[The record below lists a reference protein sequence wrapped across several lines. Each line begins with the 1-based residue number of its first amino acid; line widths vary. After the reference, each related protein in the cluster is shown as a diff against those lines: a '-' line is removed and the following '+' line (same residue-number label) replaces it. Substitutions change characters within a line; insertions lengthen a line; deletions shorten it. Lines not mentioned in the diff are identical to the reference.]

1 MTANACRLCDGSCID
16 ADLTTL
22 LSPDLGWLW
31 AAVAAA
37 ADRRGDPHLI
47 TGPAVTVDAPVNPS
61 QRAAAAGLVRG
72 ALRPGRRLCIE
83 LDVLT
88 KQVRARGPTLTPGA
102 VAAHA
107 TGRTLATRAADRSQQ
122 RARAQRLSTCL
133 DAACNSHPELA
144 GRGPQLFEHL
154 RRAGW
159 VARLD
164 GGSNADQLV
173 ASAVAV
179 AVAVMRIPDGDR
191 RDRRLLVPGSPHALD
206 EGTSLAGVTL
216 SLLAATGRIS
226 ADPGSTARSLWAQ
239 AGVDC
244 DQLMGGL
251 AVLGLGIHPR
261 GWQLPPAAT
270 CTLPP
275 RELARPEWPT
285 APYPDAYVFITE
297 NPSVLAAA
305 ADMRARNPNC
315 TNPIRLVCTMG
326 NPSQTEISAIA
337 SLAAARW
344 NIAVRADFDP
354 AGIRNVTAVLN
365 AVPRAKPWRM
375 TAIDYATSRPIT
387 PIREPIPATPW
398 EPELAEQ
405 ISATGC
411 VAFEEALMKHLLED
425 LRRGAPHGHDSDSP

>member
-1 MTANACRLCDGSCID
+1 MTAKACRLCDGSCAD
-16 ADLTTL
+16 ADLTML

-37 ADRRGDPHLI
+37 ADRRGDPHLV
-47 TGPAVTVDAPVNPS
+47 TGPAVTVDAPVNAS

-72 ALRPGRRLCIE
+72 ALRPGRRLRIE

-88 KQVRARGPTLTPGA
+88 EQVRARGPTLTPGA

-122 RARAQRLSTCL
+122 RARAQRLSACL
-133 DAACNSHPELA
+133 EAACNSQPELA
-144 GRGPQLFEHL
+144 GHGPQLFEHL
-154 RRAGW
+154 RRTGW

-164 GGSNADQLV
+164 GDPNANQLV
-173 ASAVAV
+173 ANAAAVA
-179 AVAVMRIPDGDR
+179 AAVMRIPEGGR
-191 RDRRLLVPGSPHALD
+191 RDRRLLVPDSPHALD
-206 EGTSLAGVTL
+206 EGTPLAGVTL
-216 SLLAATGRIS
+216 SLLTAAGRIS
-226 ADPGSTARSLWAQ
+226 ADQRSTARSLWAQ

-251 AVLGLGIHPR
+251 TVLGVHPR

-275 RELARPEWPT
+275 RELACPAWPT
-285 APYPDAYVFITE
+285 APHPDAWVFITE

-305 ADMRARNPNC
+305 ADMVARNPDC
-315 TNPIRLVCTMG
+315 ANPIRLVCTMG

-337 SLAAARW
+337 GLAAARW

-354 AGIRNVTAVLN
+354 AGIRTVTAVLN
-365 AVPRAKPWRM
+365 TVPTAKPWRM
-375 TAIDYATSRPIT
+375 TATDYATSRPT
-387 PIREPIPATPW
+387 APIREPIPPTPW

-411 VAFEEALMKHLLED
+411 VAFEEALMEHLLED
-425 LRRGAPHGHDSDSP
+425 LRRGAPPTSS